1 MGEYTLPDDYK
12 PSIQVVVDTEG
23 KSLSFT
29 DTGLGMTED
38 EVDEYINQVAFSGA
52 TDFLEKYKD
61 KANEEQIIG
70 HFGLGFYSAFM
81 VADRVTIDTLSWKEG
96 ATPVRWES
104 EGGINFEMSEGDKKE
119 IGTTITLYLSEDS
132 LEFANEYRVRE
143 VLTKYCSFMPV
154 EIFLSKEGA
163 EQEYETIDKEELRED
178 DVVVENIVEE
188 AKTEEREN
196 ENGEKEVV
204 EVSPRKEKV
213 KINKRPVSISTTTPL
228 WMKHPNDCT
237 DDEYKEFYRSVFND
251 YKEPLFWIH
260 LNMDYPFNLKGILYF
275 PKVNTEYDNLEGVI
289 KLYNNQVF
297 IADNIKEVIPEFLM
311 LLKGVIDCPD
321 LPLNVSRSA
330 LQNDGFVKKI
340 SDYITKKVADKLSG
354 MYKVDKENYEKYWE
368 DISPFIKYGC
378 LKDSK
383 FREKMSD
390 YIIFK
395 DLNDKYITL
404 PEYVDAVKEKDGD
417 TKENT
422 AENTENTDA
431 SENKD
436 GENEEEPT
444 TVYYVT
450 DMQQQ
455 SQYVNMFKEQNINAV
470 VLSHN
475 IDQAFI
481 SQLEQGDLKVSFKR
495 IDAGLND
502 TMKDDA
508 DEETIKKETEELSE
522 IFKKALGKENLEV
535 KVEKLKN
542 ENVSSMLTL
551 SEETRRMQDMMKM
564 YSAGGAGMDMD
575 MFGDSATLVLNSSNK
590 LVQYILNNKDAENV
604 DMFCK
609 QLYDLAV
616 LANHPLKAEEM
627 TEFVNRSNEIMLLL
641 AK

>member
-1 MGEYTLPDDYK
+1 M
-12 PSIQVVVDTEG
+12 
-23 KSLSFT
+23 
-29 DTGLGMTED
+29 
-38 EVDEYINQVAFSGA
+38 
-52 TDFLEKYKD
+52 
-61 KANEEQIIG
+61 
-70 HFGLGFYSAFM
+70 
-81 VADRVTIDTLSWKEG
+81 
-96 ATPVRWES
+96 
-104 EGGINFEMSEGDKKE
+104 
-119 IGTTITLYLSEDS
+119 
-132 LEFANEYRVRE
+132 
-143 VLTKYCSFMPV
+143 
-154 EIFLSKEGA
+154 
-163 EQEYETIDKEELRED
+163 
-178 DVVVENIVEE
+178 
-188 AKTEEREN
+188 
-196 ENGEKEVV
+196 
-204 EVSPRKEKV
+204 
-213 KINKRPVSISTTTPL
+213 
-228 WMKHPNDCT
+228 
-237 DDEYKEFYRSVFND
+237 
-251 YKEPLFWIH
+251 
-260 LNMDYPFNLKGILYF
+260 
-275 PKVNTEYDNLEGVI
+275 
-289 KLYNNQVF
+289 
-297 IADNIKEVIPEFLM
+297 
-311 LLKGVIDCPD
+311 
-321 LPLNVSRSA
+321 
-330 LQNDGFVKKI
+330 QNDGFVKKI

-470 VLSHN
+470 ILSHN

-564 YSAGGAGMDMD
+564 YSAGGAEWTWICLE
-575 MFGDSATLVLNSSNK
+575 TLQHCTQL
-590 LVQYILNNKDAENV
+590 I
-604 DMFCK
+604 K
-609 QLYDLAV
+609 QTCAV
-616 LANHPLKAEEM
+616 Y
-627 TEFVNRSNEIMLLL
+627 S
-641 AK
+641 

>member
-1 MGEYTLPDDYK
+1 
-12 PSIQVVVDTEG
+12 
-23 KSLSFT
+23 
-29 DTGLGMTED
+29 
-38 EVDEYINQVAFSGA
+38 
-52 TDFLEKYKD
+52 
-61 KANEEQIIG
+61 
-70 HFGLGFYSAFM
+70 M

-395 DLNDKYITL
+395 YLNDKYITL

-470 VLSHN
+470 ILSHN